1 MLDLRSGLVEG
12 RSGLGDDI
20 GTVDKITGIMS
31 DNSHLSHR
39 CLEVAPHQLLVVHH
53 DLPFTSSALQ
63 NEREVSA

>member
-1 MLDLRSGLVEG
+1 MLDLRSGLAEG

-39 CLEVAPHQLLVVHH
+39 
-53 DLPFTSSALQ
+53 
-63 NEREVSA
+63 